1 MCGRFSLAT
10 DIYALQE
17 QFNFEFNDEVTINPR
32 FNVAPSQQ
40 ILTIGSNGGKRTG
53 ITMKWGLVPSWSK
66 DSKIGYKMINAR
78 AEGIDQKPSFKTPF
92 KHKRCL
98 IVCDGFYEWKKE
110 GENKQPFRFVM
121 EDGRP
126 FAFAGLWD
134 EWDKNG
140 EPLYSCTIITT
151 TPNEITQEVHN
162 RMPVI
167 LEEDAYDVWMDSKMN
182 DTEYLKSL
190 LIPFPSKKMK
200 SYPVSTLVNSPK
212 NDVAECLA
220 PINSL

>member
-10 DIYALQE
+10 DIYVLQE
-17 QFNFEFNDEVTINPR
+17 QFNFEFNDKVTINPR

-40 ILTIGSNGGKRTG
+40 ILTIGSNGGKRIG
-53 ITMKWGLVPSWSK
+53 STMKWGLVPSWSN

-92 KHKRCL
+92 KSKRCL
-98 IVCDGFYEWKKE
+98 IVSDGFYEWKKE
-110 GENKQPFRFVM
+110 GKNKQPFRFVM

-167 LEEDAYDVWMDSKMN
+167 LEEDSYDLWMDPKMN
-182 DTEYLKSL
+182 NTEYLKSL
-190 LIPFPSKKMK
+190 LIPFPAKKMK
-200 SYPVSTLVNSPK
+200 SYPISTIVNSPK

>member
-10 DIYALQE
+10 DIYTLQD
-17 QFNFEFNDEVTINPR
+17 QFNFEFNHEVTINPK

-40 ILTIGSNGGKRTG
+40 ILTIGSNGGKRIG
-53 ITMKWGLVPSWSK
+53 IAMKWELAPFWSK
-66 DSKIGYKMINAR
+66 DSKIGYKMIHVR

-92 KHKRCL
+92 KRKRCL
-98 IVCDGFYEWKKE
+98 VICDGFYEWKKE
-110 GENKQPFRFVM
+110 GKNKQLFRFAM
-121 EDGRP
+121 EDDRP

-140 EPLYSCTIITT
+140 DPLYLCTIITT
-151 TPNEITQEVHN
+151 IPNEITQEVHN

-167 LEEDAYDVWMDSKMN
+167 LEENAYDVWMDSKMN
-182 DTEYLKSL
+182 DIEYLKSL
-190 LIPFPSKKMK
+190 LIPFPAQKMK
-200 SYPVSTLVNSPK
+200 SYPVSTIVNSPK
-212 NDVAECLA
+212 NDVAECLF

>member
-10 DIYALQE
+10 DISVLQE

-40 ILTIGSNGGKRTG
+40 ILTIGSNGGKRIG

-92 KHKRCL
+92 KRKRCL

-134 EWDKNG
+134 E
-140 EPLYSCTIITT
+140 
-151 TPNEITQEVHN
+151 
-162 RMPVI
+162 
-167 LEEDAYDVWMDSKMN
+167 
-182 DTEYLKSL
+182 
-190 LIPFPSKKMK
+190 
-200 SYPVSTLVNSPK
+200 
-212 NDVAECLA
+212 
-220 PINSL
+220 

>member
-10 DIYALQE
+10 DISVLQE
-17 QFNFEFNDEVTINPR
+17 QFNFKWSNEITINPR

-40 ILTIGSNGGKRTG
+40 ILTIGSDGEKRIGTM
-53 ITMKWGLVPSWSK
+53 MKWGLVPYWSN
-66 DSKIGYKMINAR
+66 DTKIGYKMINAR
-78 AEGIDQKPSFKTPF
+78 AEGIDEKPSFKTPF
-92 KHKRCL
+92 KRKRCL
-98 IVCDGFYEWKKE
+98 ILSDGFYEWKKE
-110 GENKQPFRFVM
+110 EKKKQPFRFM
-121 EDGRP
+121 MKDDRP

-134 EWDKNG
+134 QWDKDG
-140 EPLYSCTIITT
+140 ELLYSCTIITT
-151 TPNEITQEVHN
+151 TPNEMTQEVHN

-167 LEEDAYDVWMDSKMN
+167 LEEDAYDLWIDAKMN

-190 LIPFPSKKMK
+190 LIPFPAEKMK

-212 NDVAECLA
+212 NNVEECLS

>member
-10 DIYALQE
+10 DIYMLQE

-40 ILTIGSNGGKRTG
+40 ILTIGSNGGKRIG

-92 KHKRCL
+92 KRKRCL

-110 GENKQPFRFVM
+110 GTNKQPFRFVM

-151 TPNEITQEVHN
+151 TSNKITQEVHN

-167 LEEDAYDVWMDSKMN
+167 LEEDAYDLWMDSEMN
-182 DTEYLKSL
+182 DTEYLKAL
-190 LIPFPSKKMK
+190 LSPFPSKKMK
-200 SYPVSTLVNSPK
+200 SYPVSTIVNSPK
-212 NDVAECLA
+212 NDVAECLS
-220 PINSL
+220 PVNSL